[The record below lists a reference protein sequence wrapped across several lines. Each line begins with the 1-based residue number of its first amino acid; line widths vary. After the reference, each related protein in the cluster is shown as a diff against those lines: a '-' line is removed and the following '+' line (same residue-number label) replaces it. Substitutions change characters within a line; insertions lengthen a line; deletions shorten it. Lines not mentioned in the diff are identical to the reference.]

1 MFLVCGE
8 ALFDFFADPKAADS
22 DASSLGFDAVAGG
35 SPFNVAIGLKRL
47 GRESALFTG
56 LSTDFLGQRLAR
68 VLAREGVSSDYLI
81 RLDDPTTL
89 AMVALDP
96 NGSPQYAFYNDRG
109 ADRGLALEHL
119 PELNDSVRGIH
130 IGSYSLVVSPTAE
143 TIQALVERE
152 SERRLISLDP
162 NIRLQIEPDLARW
175 RERIETLA
183 QVAHIIKV
191 SEEDLEALYSDRASE
206 EVAQGWL
213 SERCKIV
220 IMTRGE
226 QGVIVFTQAHGR
238 SHVAAC
244 QVEMV
249 DAVGAGDTFQAALL
263 CWLDEHDLASPAGVA
278 ELTAAQIEAMLTFA
292 SAAAALT
299 CSRRGPDLPR
309 RDELAEIN

>member
-22 DASSLGFDAVAGG
+22 DSSSLGFEAVAGG

-68 VLAREGVSSDYLI
+68 VLAREGVSGDYLV

-89 AMVALDP
+89 AMVALDAE
-96 NGSPQYAFYNDRG
+96 GSPQYAFYNERG
-109 ADRGLALEHL
+109 ADRGLTREHL
-119 PELNDSVRGIH
+119 PELDDRIRGIH
-130 IGSYSLVVSPTAE
+130 IGSYALVVSPTAE

-162 NIRLQIEPDLARW
+162 NIRLKIEPDLERW

-183 QVAHIIKV
+183 QVAHILKV
-191 SEEDLEALYSDRASE
+191 SEEDLEALYGERTPE
-206 EVAQGWL
+206 EVAAGWL
-213 SERCKIV
+213 SARCRLV

-226 QGVIVFTQAHGR
+226 KGVVAFSQAHGR
-238 SHVAAC
+238 AQLAAC
-244 QVEMV
+244 PVEMV

-263 CWLDEHDLASPAGVA
+263 CWLDERGLASPAGVA
-278 ELTAAQIEAMLTFA
+278 ELTAAQIEAMLKFA

-309 RDELAEIN
+309 RAELSDAG